1 MKVRMIN
8 ENALTDV
15 LVNLAEINRNQY
27 VLLVDLGCEIAAL
40 KQTIRALDPT
50 FAETFDR
57 RITEAAQAVAQSKES
72 SLARFDGLI
81 QKMKSGL
88 VS

>member
-1 MKVRMIN
+1 MIN
-8 ENALTDV
+8 ENALRDV

-50 FAETFDR
+50 FSETFER
-57 RITEAAQAVAQSKES
+57 RKKEATQATTQSKDS
-72 SLARFDGLI
+72 SLARFDRLI
-81 QKMKSGL
+81 QQMRDGL